1 MVRLV
6 AAAGAVTLLPMPSC
20 APAGPAVP
28 PASATPGPAA
38 AKATEPCASGGLA
51 VSPLQTAPPTTAPT
65 ATTAAPTTAPPAT
78 PATPPSPT
86 PTLRPAPTTDRVGFP
101 EDYQTKFKFGYAYD
115 RRDAKSVS
123 YICFNDV
130 AAAVRQGQPFPR
142 GSVIV
147 FESWRP
153 REDAQGNPSYD
164 ANGHMIRQSLNA
176 IFVARKEEGFG
187 EAYQAFRTGEWE
199 YVAYRPDRSYQTT
212 PQMSGNCAACHSA
225 GSNKDR
231 DWTFRSW
238 ELPFTT
244 QWAQA
249 PLPAAN
255 EVSLNRMAFFPAALT
270 VKTGTTVKWT
280 NSQVDKIDHTVTAND
295 NSFSST
301 TLKPGETFST
311 TLSKAGIYMYFC
323 SFHPDQ
329 MRARVEVKD

>member
-38 AKATEPCASGGLA
+38 AKATEPCAGGGLA
-51 VSPLQTAPPTTAPT
+51 VSPVQTAPPATAPT

-130 AAAVRQGQPFPR
+130 AAAVRQGQTFPR

-153 REDAQGNPSYD
+153 REDAQGDLIYD
-164 ANGHMIRQSLNA
+164 ANGHMIRPLLNA
-176 IFVARKEEGFG
+176 NSVSRQEEGVD
-187 EAYQAFRTGEWE
+187 EA
-199 YVAYRPDRSYQTT
+199 
-212 PQMSGNCAACHSA
+212 PQSV
-225 GSNKDR
+225 R
-231 DWTFRSW
+231 
-238 ELPFTT
+238 
-244 QWAQA
+244 
-249 PLPAAN
+249 
-255 EVSLNRMAFFPAALT
+255 
-270 VKTGTTVKWT
+270 
-280 NSQVDKIDHTVTAND
+280 
-295 NSFSST
+295 
-301 TLKPGETFST
+301 PGE
-311 TLSKAGIYMYFC
+311 
-323 SFHPDQ
+323 
-329 MRARVEVKD
+329 R

>member
-1 MVRLV
+1 MVPLV
-6 AAAGAVTLLPMPSC
+6 AAAGPVTLLLMTSC

-65 ATTAAPTTAPPAT
+65 ATTPAPTTAPPAT

-86 PTLRPAPTTDRVGFP
+86 PTLRPAPPTDRVGFP
-101 EDYQTKFKFGYAYD
+101 EDYQTKFRFGYAYD

-130 AAAVRQGQPFPR
+130 AAAVKQGQPFPR
-142 GSVIV
+142 GSAVV

-153 REDAQGNPSYD
+153 REDAPVNLRHD
-164 ANGHMIRQSLNA
+164 
-176 IFVARKEEGFG
+176 
-187 EAYQAFRTGEWE
+187 
-199 YVAYRPDRSYQTT
+199 
-212 PQMSGNCAACHSA
+212 
-225 GSNKDR
+225 
-231 DWTFRSW
+231 
-238 ELPFTT
+238 
-244 QWAQA
+244 
-249 PLPAAN
+249 
-255 EVSLNRMAFFPAALT
+255 
-270 VKTGTTVKWT
+270 
-280 NSQVDKIDHTVTAND
+280 AND

-311 TLSKAGIYMYFC
+311 TLTKAGIYMYFC
-323 SFHPDQ
+323 SLHPDQ